1 MQKALFY
8 IVASENERERAVI
21 ALNMARRAHEF
32 KRFADV
38 KIIMQGSSQKLLL
51 DEDKNVKENI
61 DYLISNNVI
70 DSACTFI
77 AKNLSI
83 EEKIQSRGVEL
94 KPAGERL
101 SAFVNDGYVP
111 LVF

>member
-8 IVASENERERAVI
+8 IVASENERGRAI
-21 ALNMARRAHEF
+21 MGLNVAKRSHEN

-38 KIIMQGSSQKLLL
+38 KVIIQGASEKLII
-51 DEDKNVKENI
+51 DEDKNVKEII
-61 DYLISNNVI
+61 DYLIANRI
-70 DSACTFI
+70 MDSACSFI

-83 EEKIQSRGVEL
+83 EEPILKRGVEL

-101 SAFVNDGYVP
+101 SALVNDGYIP

>member
-1 MQKALFY
+1 MQKTLFY
-8 IVASENERERAVI
+8 VIAGENEKERAI
-21 ALNMARRAHEF
+21 MAINMARRAHEF

-38 KIIMQGSSQKLLL
+38 KMILQGSSQKLII
-51 DEDKNVKENI
+51 DEDKNVKENV
-61 DYLISNNVI
+61 DYLIANNVI
-70 DSACTFI
+70 DSACSFI

-83 EEKIQSRGVEL
+83 EDKIQSRGVEL

>member
-8 IVASENERERAVI
+8 IIAGANDRDRAIMGLNVAKRS
-21 ALNMARRAHEF
+21 HEF

-38 KIIMQGSSQKLLL
+38 KVIIQGPNEKLII
-51 DEDKNVKENI
+51 DQDKNVKDLI
-61 DYLISNNVI
+61 DYLIANRII
-70 DSACTFI
+70 DSACTFF

-83 EEKIQSRGVEL
+83 EEPIQKRGVEL

-101 SAFVNDGYVP
+101 SALVNDGYVP
-111 LVF
+111 ITF